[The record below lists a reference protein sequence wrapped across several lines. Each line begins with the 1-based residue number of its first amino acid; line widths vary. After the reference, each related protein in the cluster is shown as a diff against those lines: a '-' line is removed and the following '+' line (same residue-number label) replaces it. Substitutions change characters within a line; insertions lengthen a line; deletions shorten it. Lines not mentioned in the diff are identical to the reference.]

1 MAKKHSELELDL
13 GDGRDEL
20 NLAEFPLSLIS
31 KKASDDVKVLVFE
44 DSVYDRENK
53 ITVNRRVTISGS
65 ADCGLPS
72 AADEEVLLALIQVTK
87 QQGFKSKKVHFSRY
101 QLLQILGWEDTGY
114 YYNRILNALNTW
126 LGVNVKWQNAWRDY
140 TKKNANWGSKGIV
153 LIQDFEL
160 KRKDQKDS
168 SSYITWADQLFNS
181 FQAGNLK
188 GLDFGLYRA
197 LRNSI
202 AKRMFRFLDKRF
214 YNSERLV
221 FDLSTFAYEKIGM
234 KRSYALPNVKQQ
246 FKAAI
251 EELENVGFLKA
262 LSDDQRYRKIRA
274 GMWEIIFLRGVDDD
288 GQRPL
293 GLNIDTLPD
302 IENEL
307 VKRGVSRSRAKSLAA
322 RFPEDHIRAK
332 LEDFDFRM
340 GREESDPLRPKNP
353 GGYLAQAIQEDY
365 APPKGFKSSADME
378 RERLEKEAL
387 AAHRKA
393 VREAKAKAEADKQA
407 AADYHYQRQVER
419 VQNYLKALSESDRE
433 QMETKA
439 LASTLFGPQATGRL
453 RESLIHNYV
462 LEYLDGAAPKG
473 DS

>member
-1 MAKKHSELELDL
+1 MAKKRTEFDLDL

-53 ITVNRRVTISGS
+53 VTVNRKVTISGS

-114 YYNRILNALNTW
+114 YYKRVLNALNTW

-140 TKKNANWGSKGIV
+140 TQQSNWGSKGIV

-160 KRKDQKDS
+160 KRKDEKDS

-214 YNSERLV
+214 YHRDMLV

-246 FKAAI
+246 FQAAI
-251 EELENVGFLKA
+251 TELENVGFLKH
-262 LSDDQRYRKIRA
+262 LPDEQRYRKIRA
-274 GMWEIIFLRGVDDD
+274 GMWEIIFIRGVDED

-293 GLNIDTLPD
+293 ALNVDTLPD
-302 IENEL
+302 VEKEL
-307 VKRGVSRSRAKSLAA
+307 VKRGVSRARAKSLAA
-322 RFPEDHIRAK
+322 RFPEAHIRSK

-340 GREESDPLRPKNP
+340 GREENDPLRPKNP
-353 GGYLAQAIQEDY
+353 GGYLASAIQEDY
-365 APPKGFKSSADME
+365 ASPKGFKSTADME

-387 AAHRKA
+387 AADRK
-393 VREAKAKAEADKQA
+393 VIRDAKAKAEAEKKTA
-407 AADYHYQRQVER
+407 SDYEYQVQVDR
-419 VQNYLKALSESDRE
+419 VQNYLKSLSEEDRATL
-433 QMETKA
+433 ETEA
-439 LASTLFGPQATGRL
+439 LASTLFGSQATGRI

-462 LEYLDGAAPKG
+462 LDYLNQAAATPE
-473 DS
+473 S

>member
-1 MAKKHSELELDL
+1 MAKKRTEFDLDL

-31 KKASDDVKVLVFE
+31 KKASDDVKVLIFE

-53 ITVNRRVTISGS
+53 ITVNRKVTISGS

-114 YYNRILNALNTW
+114 YYKRILNALNTW

-140 TKKNANWGSKGIV
+140 TQQSNWGSKGIV

-160 KRKDQKDS
+160 KKKDQKDS

-214 YNSERLV
+214 YNSERLT

-246 FKAAI
+246 FHAAI
-251 EELENVGFLKA
+251 TELENVGFLKH
-262 LSDDQRYRKIRA
+262 LPDEQRYRKIRA
-274 GMWEIIFLRGVDDD
+274 GMWEIIFIRGVDDD

-293 GLNIDTLPD
+293 GLDIDTLPD

-307 VKRGVSRSRAKSLAA
+307 VKRGVSRARAKSLAA
-322 RFPEDHIRAK
+322 RFPEEHIRSK

-340 GREESDPLRPKNP
+340 GREENDPLRPKNP

-365 APPKGFKSSADME
+365 ASPKGFKSSAEME
-378 RERLEKEAL
+378 RERLEREAL
-387 AAHRKA
+387 AADRKA
-393 VREAKAKAEADKQA
+393 IREAKAKAEAARKA
-407 AADYHYQRQVER
+407 AADYEYQQQVER
-419 VQNYLKALSESDRE
+419 VQKYMDSLQEEDRAKLE
-433 QMETKA
+433 EEA
-439 LASTLFGPQATGRL
+439 LASTLFGSQATGRI

-462 LEYLDGAAPKG
+462 LDYLNRASNTPE
-473 DS
+473 S

>member
-1 MAKKHSELELDL
+1 MAKKRTEFDLDL

-53 ITVNRRVTISGS
+53 ITVNRKVTISGS

-114 YYNRILNALNTW
+114 YYKRILNALNTW

-140 TKKNANWGSKGIV
+140 TQKSNWGSKGIV

-214 YNSERLV
+214 YNSDRLT
-221 FDLSTFAYEKIGM
+221 FDLSIFAYEKIGM

-246 FKAAI
+246 FKAAM
-251 EELENVGFLKA
+251 EELESVGFLKV
-262 LSDDQRYRKIRA
+262 LTDEQRYRKIRA
-274 GMWEIIFLRGVDDD
+274 GMWEIIFIRGVDDN

-365 APPKGFKSSADME
+365 ASPKGFKSSADME

-387 AAHRKA
+387 AADRKA
-393 VREAKAKAEADKQA
+393 IREAKAKAEADKKA
-407 AADYHYQRQVER
+407 AADYDYQMQVER
-419 VQNYLKALSESDRE
+419 VQNYMNALSENDRE
-433 QMETKA
+433 QMETQA
-439 LASTLFGPQATGRL
+439 LASTLFGSQATGRL

-462 LEYLDGAAPKG
+462 LEHLDKSGSGAE
-473 DS
+473 S